1 MKNILLTQLQLLI
14 CSVIPSATRNSLFIK
29 KGFYAV
35 FILPLLLVY
44 TNTSAQVTTV
54 TNLTA
59 NDYVETIIGQ
69 GIEYS
74 GAVINGNFTS
84 IATYTGGAG
93 GGMQPTMDTGIVM
106 SSGFLTNPTL
116 LHGPNT
122 GNISGSTGMPG
133 FPQLNA
139 LSGVSTF
146 DGISLEFDF
155 IPLTP
160 ELKINFQF
168 GSEEYNEYVN
178 SSFNDVFGF
187 FIYGPGFPVTGQ
199 NLALAPGGARVDRK
213 STRLNS
219 SHVRISY
226 AVFCLKK

>member
-14 CSVIPSATRNSLFIK
+14 YSVIPSATRNSLFIK

-74 GAVINGNFTS
+74 DAVINGNFTS

-93 GGMQPTMDTGIVM
+93 GGM
-106 SSGFLTNPTL
+106 NL
-116 LHGPNT
+116 LW
-122 GNISGSTGMPG
+122 I
-133 FPQLNA
+133 
-139 LSGVSTF
+139 
-146 DGISLEFDF
+146 LE
-155 IPLTP
+155 L
-160 ELKINFQF
+160 L
-168 GSEEYNEYVN
+168 
-178 SSFNDVFGF
+178 
-187 FIYGPGFPVTGQ
+187 
-199 NLALAPGGARVDRK
+199 
-213 STRLNS
+213 
-219 SHVRISY
+219 
-226 AVFCLKK
+226 